1 MENLVIRLLTLGA
14 LLATLGASAS
24 LARAQDT
31 STGRD
36 TSDLLPPGFG
46 SLRQDDIAIR
56 VGLPST
62 QVRLIPLD
70 EGVIRLLAPD
80 SYRAL
85 HDLAEGRRAAVD
97 QIAQRFGAQHPS
109 LWYVSFYGIEP
120 EARFDPQSVVLTS
133 SGRDFRPLDV
143 IPLSGSFGSHVVR
156 QREVQSAIFVFEG
169 GVNLS
174 QPITATVETAMGTTW
189 DENMLRLLDQARA
202 QVRSRAGKTR

>member
-31 STGRD
+31 SAGRD

-70 EGVIRLLAPD
+70 EG
-80 SYRAL
+80 
-85 HDLAEGRRAAVD
+85 
-97 QIAQRFGAQHPS
+97 
-109 LWYVSFYGIEP
+109 
-120 EARFDPQSVVLTS
+120 
-133 SGRDFRPLDV
+133 
-143 IPLSGSFGSHVVR
+143 
-156 QREVQSAIFVFEG
+156 
-169 GVNLS
+169 
-174 QPITATVETAMGTTW
+174 
-189 DENMLRLLDQARA
+189 
-202 QVRSRAGKTR
+202 